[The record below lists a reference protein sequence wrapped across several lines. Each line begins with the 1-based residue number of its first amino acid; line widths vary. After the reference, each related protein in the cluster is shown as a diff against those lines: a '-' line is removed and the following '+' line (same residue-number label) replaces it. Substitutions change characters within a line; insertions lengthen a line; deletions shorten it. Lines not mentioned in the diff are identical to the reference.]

1 MEKLPRR
8 RNSVTAL
15 YPLPR
20 AQTAEDAAA
29 KAASKA
35 VQLLRK
41 AGEEATADRL
51 EMLLPKAFPDN
62 L

>member
-8 RNSVTAL
+8 RNGVNAM

-20 AQTAEDAAA
+20 KTSEDAAA

-51 EMLLPKAFPDN
+51 ELLLPKAFPDN